1 MCPCGKTR
9 NMTFNKKRGNN
20 IIFDIV
26 VVGAGPAGIA
36 FACGFAE
43 TNVKIVIVD
52 KLPREVIANPKIDGR
67 EIALTHHSVKILK
80 KLNVWRDISSKSIS
94 VIKEARIL
102 DGNSTYFL
110 NFNHR
115 EIKKKNLGYL
125 IPNHVIRK
133 NLYKRLR
140 KLSNI
145 TLIDKAECVS
155 INTNK
160 QYSSIVLSNGKK
172 IKTSLVVAADSRFS
186 KIRSKM
192 SIPAFIRDFN
202 KDMIV
207 CRMKHEKHHQNIAYE
222 FFRYNQTQAS
232 LPYIKN
238 QSGIII
244 TATKDLTSA
253 LMKMDKKKFNKE
265 MENSFNN
272 FFGKMKLLGKRYSY
286 PMITTYAK
294 KFISHRFAL
303 IGDAAVGMHPVT
315 AHGFNLNLKG
325 LEILINEIRAAI
337 KNRTDIGLI
346 TVLKN
351 YQTKLHL
358 VAAPVYLA
366 TNGIVNLYTS
376 TILPAKLTRQFI
388 LRFVNVVKPAKQAFL
403 NMLK

>member
-1 MCPCGKTR
+1 
-9 NMTFNKKRGNN
+9 MTFNKKRGNN

-26 VVGAGPAGIA
+26 VVGGGPTGIA

-43 TNVKIVIVD
+43 TNVRVAIVD

-80 KLNVWRDISSKSIS
+80 KLNVWRHISSKLIS
-94 VIKEARIL
+94 VIKEARVL
-102 DGNSTYFL
+102 DGDSTYFL
-110 NFNHR
+110 NFNHQ
-115 EIKKKNLGYL
+115 EIQKECLGYL

-140 KLSNI
+140 DLSNI
-145 TLIDKAECVS
+145 TLINKAECLS
-155 INTNK
+155 ININK
-160 QYSSIVLSNGKK
+160 QYASIVLSNGKK

-186 KIRSKM
+186 KMRSKM
-192 SIPAFIRDFN
+192 GISAFTRNFN
-202 KDMIV
+202 KNMIV
-207 CRMKHEKHHQNIAYE
+207 CRMEHEKPHQSIAYE

-238 QSGIII
+238 QSGIIT

-286 PMITTYAK
+286 PMVTTYAK
-294 KFISHRFAL
+294 KFVSHRFAV

-315 AHGFNLNLKG
+315 AHGFNLGLKG
-325 LEILINEIRAAI
+325 LEILIDEIQTAI
-337 KNRTDIGLI
+337 KHKTDIGLT

-351 YQTKLHL
+351 YQSKLHR

-366 TNGIVNLYTS
+366 TNGIINLYTS

-388 LRFVNVVKPAKQAFL
+388 LRFVNIVKPVKQTFL
-403 NMLK
+403 NILK

>member
-1 MCPCGKTR
+1 
-9 NMTFNKKRGNN
+9 MTFNKKRGNN

-26 VVGAGPAGIA
+26 VVGGGPTGIA

-43 TNVKIVIVD
+43 TNVRVAIVD

-80 KLNVWRDISSKSIS
+80 KLNVWRHISIKLIS
-94 VIKEARIL
+94 VIKEARVL
-102 DGNSTYFL
+102 DGDSTYFL
-110 NFNHR
+110 NFNHQ
-115 EIKKKNLGYL
+115 EIQKECLGYL

-140 KLSNI
+140 DLSNI
-145 TLIDKAECVS
+145 TLINKAECLS
-155 INTNK
+155 ININK
-160 QYSSIVLSNGKK
+160 QYASIVLSNGKK

-186 KIRSKM
+186 KMRSKM
-192 SIPAFIRDFN
+192 GISAFTRNFN
-202 KDMIV
+202 KNMIV
-207 CRMKHEKHHQNIAYE
+207 CRMEHEKPHQSIAYE

-238 QSGIII
+238 QSGIIT

-286 PMITTYAK
+286 PMVTTYAK
-294 KFISHRFAL
+294 KFVSHRFAV

-315 AHGFNLNLKG
+315 AHGFNLGLKG
-325 LEILINEIRAAI
+325 LEILIDEIQTAI
-337 KNRTDIGLI
+337 KHKTDIGL
-346 TVLKN
+346 TAVLQN
-351 YQTKLHL
+351 YQSKLHR

-366 TNGIVNLYTS
+366 TNGIINLYTS

-388 LRFVNVVKPAKQAFL
+388 LRFVNIVKPVKQTFL
-403 NMLK
+403 NILK